1 MIGRKNFYGS
11 GARWAAD
18 LAADVWTI
26 TATAAQ
32 NGLEPLPL
40 LQDYIPLFGVILIR
54 VAGIVVAIPAFSSRS
69 VPLQVRIGLVIG
81 LTVILFPIVSDQ
93 VRPLSLSWPQ
103 VVPLLFTDFMVG
115 MVLGFAISFVMN
127 AFIIAGELVGIQM
140 GINLISALDPIAGG
154 QVPILG
160 QFMGLLGMLIFLA
173 IDGHH
178 MMFEALVASF
188 QLVPPMH
195 VHFSGFLVES
205 VLKLGLGMFVLAL
218 KVGAPVMIAVFI
230 VTLAMGILGRT
241 LPQLNVMLNNV
252 PMTIGV
258 GLLVLGL
265 SLPLFGSLAESNLRG
280 IGPTLQGLLSIMGHS
295 Q

>member
-1 MIGRKNFYGS
+1 
-11 GARWAAD
+11 
-18 LAADVWTI
+18 
-26 TATAAQ
+26 
-32 NGLEPLPL
+32 
-40 LQDYIPLFGVILIR
+40 
-54 VAGIVVAIPAFSSRS
+54 
-69 VPLQVRIGLVIG
+69 
-81 LTVILFPIVSDQ
+81 
-93 VRPLSLSWPQ
+93 
-103 VVPLLFTDFMVG
+103 
-115 MVLGFAISFVMN
+115 
-127 AFIIAGELVGIQM
+127 
-140 GINLISALDPIAGG
+140 
-154 QVPILG
+154 
-160 QFMGLLGMLIFLA
+160 
-173 IDGHH
+173 
-178 MMFEALVASF
+178 
-188 QLVPPMH
+188 
-195 VHFSGFLVES
+195 S

>member
-1 MIGRKNFYGS
+1 MVN
-11 GARWAAD
+11 
-18 LAADVWTI
+18 L
-26 TATAAQ
+26 
-32 NGLEPLPL
+32 LPL
-40 LQDYIPLFGVILIR
+40 IQDYIPLFGVILIR
-54 VAGIVVAIPAFSSRS
+54 VAGIVVAIPAFSSRT
-69 VPLQVRIGLVIG
+69 VPLHVRIGLLIG

-93 VRPLSLSWPQ
+93 IRPLTISFPQ
-103 VVPLLFTDFMVG
+103 VVPLLFTEFMVG

-127 AFIIAGELVGIQM
+127 AFIIAGELIGIQM

-218 KVGAPVMIAVFI
+218 KVGAPVMTAVFI
-230 VTLAMGILGRT
+230 VTLGMGILGRT
-241 LPQLNVMLNNV
+241 IPQLNVMLNNV
-252 PMTIGV
+252 PITIGV

-265 SLPLFGSLAESNLRG
+265 SLPLFGSLAESNLTG
-280 IGPTLQGLLSIMGHS
+280 IGPTLQGLLLLMGHP

>member
-1 MIGRKNFYGS
+1 MVN
-11 GARWAAD
+11 
-18 LAADVWTI
+18 L
-26 TATAAQ
+26 
-32 NGLEPLPL
+32 LPL
-40 LQDYIPLFGVILIR
+40 IQDYIPLFGVILIR

-69 VPLQVRIGLVIG
+69 VPLHVRIGLLIG
-81 LTVILFPIVSDQ
+81 FTVILFPIVSDQ
-93 VRPLSLSWPQ
+93 MRPLSLSWPQ
-103 VVPLLFTDFMVG
+103 VVPLLFTEFMVG

-127 AFIIAGELVGIQM
+127 AFIIAGELIGIQM
-140 GINLISALDPIAGG
+140 GINLISALDPVAGG

-218 KVGAPVMIAVFI
+218 KVGAPVMTAVFI
-230 VTLAMGILGRT
+230 VTLGMGILGRT
-241 LPQLNVMLNNV
+241 IPQLNVMLNNV
-252 PMTIGV
+252 PITIGV

-265 SLPLFGSLAESNLRG
+265 SLPLFGSLAESNLTG
-280 IGPTLQGLLSIMGHS
+280 IGPTLQGLLSLMGHP

>member
-1 MIGRKNFYGS
+1 MVN
-11 GARWAAD
+11 
-18 LAADVWTI
+18 L
-26 TATAAQ
+26 
-32 NGLEPLPL
+32 LPL
-40 LQDYIPLFGVILIR
+40 IQDYIPLFGVILIR
-54 VAGIVVAIPAFSSRS
+54 VAGIVVAIPAFSSRT
-69 VPLQVRIGLVIG
+69 VPLHVRIGLLIG

-93 VRPLSLSWPQ
+93 IRPLTISFPQ
-103 VVPLLFTDFMVG
+103 IVPLLFTEFMVG

-127 AFIIAGELVGIQM
+127 AFIIAGELIGIQM

-205 VLKLGLGMFVLAL
+205 VLKLGVGMFVLAL
-218 KVGAPVMIAVFI
+218 KVGAPVMTAVFI
-230 VTLAMGILGRT
+230 VTLGMGILGRT
-241 LPQLNVMLNNV
+241 IPQLNVMLNNV
-252 PMTIGV
+252 PITIGV

-265 SLPLFGSLAESNLRG
+265 SLPLFGSLAESNLTG
-280 IGPTLQGLLSIMGHS
+280 IGPTLQGLLSLMGHS

>member
-1 MIGRKNFYGS
+1 MVN
-11 GARWAAD
+11 
-18 LAADVWTI
+18 L
-26 TATAAQ
+26 
-32 NGLEPLPL
+32 LPM

-103 VVPLLFTDFMVG
+103 VVPLLFTEFMVG
-115 MVLGFAISFVMN
+115 IVLGFAISFVMN
-127 AFIIAGELVGIQM
+127 AFIIAGELIGIQM

-218 KVGAPVMIAVFI
+218 KVGAPVMTAVFI

-241 LPQLNVMLNNV
+241 IPQLNVMLNNV

-280 IGPTLQGLLSIMGHS
+280 IGPTLQGLLSLMGHP

>member
-1 MIGRKNFYGS
+1 MVN
-11 GARWAAD
+11 
-18 LAADVWTI
+18 L
-26 TATAAQ
+26 
-32 NGLEPLPL
+32 LPL
-40 LQDYIPLFGVILIR
+40 IQDYIPLFGVILIR

-69 VPLQVRIGLVIG
+69 VPLHVRIGLLIG
-81 LTVILFPIVSDQ
+81 FTVILFPIVSDQ
-93 VRPLSLSWPQ
+93 MRPLSLSWPQ
-103 VVPLLFTDFMVG
+103 VVPLLFTEFMVG

>member
-1 MIGRKNFYGS
+1 MVN
-11 GARWAAD
+11 
-18 LAADVWTI
+18 L
-26 TATAAQ
+26 
-32 NGLEPLPL
+32 LPL
-40 LQDYIPLFGVILIR
+40 IQDYIPLFGVILIR

-69 VPLQVRIGLVIG
+69 VPLHVRIGLLIG
-81 LTVILFPIVSDQ
+81 FTVILFPIVSDQ

-103 VVPLLFTDFMVG
+103 VVPLLFTEFMVG

-127 AFIIAGELVGIQM
+127 AFIIAGELIGIQM
-140 GINLISALDPIAGG
+140 GINLISALDPVAGG

>member
-1 MIGRKNFYGS
+1 MVN
-11 GARWAAD
+11 
-18 LAADVWTI
+18 L
-26 TATAAQ
+26 
-32 NGLEPLPL
+32 LPL

-69 VPLQVRIGLVIG
+69 VPLHVRIGLLIG
-81 LTVILFPIVSDQ
+81 FTVILFPIVSDQ
-93 VRPLSLSWPQ
+93 MRPLSLSWPQ
-103 VVPLLFTDFMVG
+103 VVPLLFTEFMVG

-127 AFIIAGELVGIQM
+127 AFIIAGELIGIQM
-140 GINLISALDPIAGG
+140 GINLISALDPVAGG

-188 QLVPPMH
+188 QLVPPLH

-218 KVGAPVMIAVFI
+218 KVGAPVMTAVFI
-230 VTLAMGILGRT
+230 VTLGMGILGRT
-241 LPQLNVMLNNV
+241 IPQLNVMLNNV
-252 PMTIGV
+252 PITIGI

-280 IGPTLQGLLSIMGHS
+280 IGPTLQGLLSLMGHP

>member
-1 MIGRKNFYGS
+1 MVN
-11 GARWAAD
+11 
-18 LAADVWTI
+18 L
-26 TATAAQ
+26 
-32 NGLEPLPL
+32 LPL
-40 LQDYIPLFGVILIR
+40 IQDYIPLFGVILIR

-69 VPLQVRIGLVIG
+69 VPLHVRIGLLIG
-81 LTVILFPIVSDQ
+81 FTVILFPIVSDQ

-103 VVPLLFTDFMVG
+103 VVPLLFTEFMVG

-127 AFIIAGELVGIQM
+127 AFIIAGELIGIQM

-160 QFMGLLGMLIFLA
+160 QFMGLLGMLIFLG

-195 VHFSGFLVES
+195 VHFSGFLVEN
-205 VLKLGLGMFVLAL
+205 VLKLGVGMFVLAL
-218 KVGAPVMIAVFI
+218 KVGAPVMTAVFI
-230 VTLAMGILGRT
+230 VTLGMGILGRT
-241 LPQLNVMLNNV
+241 IPQLNVMLNNG
-252 PMTIGV
+252 PITIGV

-265 SLPLFGSLAESNLRG
+265 SLPLFGSLAEASLRG
-280 IGPTLQGLLSIMGHS
+280 LGPTLQGLLSIMGHP

>member
-1 MIGRKNFYGS
+1 MVN
-11 GARWAAD
+11 
-18 LAADVWTI
+18 L
-26 TATAAQ
+26 
-32 NGLEPLPL
+32 LPL
-40 LQDYIPLFGVILIR
+40 IQDYIPLFGVILIR

-69 VPLQVRIGLVIG
+69 VPLHVRIGLLIG

-93 VRPLSLSWPQ
+93 IRPLTFSFPQ
-103 VVPLLFTDFMVG
+103 VVPLLLTEFMVG
-115 MVLGFAISFVMN
+115 IVLGFAISFVMN
-127 AFIIAGELVGIQM
+127 AFIIAGELIGIQM
-140 GINLISALDPIAGG
+140 GINLISALDPVAGG

-195 VHFSGFLVES
+195 VHFSGFLVEN
-205 VLKLGLGMFVLAL
+205 VLKLGVGMFVLAL
-218 KVGAPVMIAVFI
+218 KVGAPVMTAVFI
-230 VTLAMGILGRT
+230 VTLGMGILGRT
-241 LPQLNVMLNNV
+241 IPQLNVMLNNV
-252 PMTIGV
+252 PITIGV

-265 SLPLFGSLAESNLRG
+265 SLPLFGSLAESNLTG
-280 IGPTLQGLLSIMGHS
+280 IGPTLQGLLSLMGHS

>member
-1 MIGRKNFYGS
+1 MVN
-11 GARWAAD
+11 
-18 LAADVWTI
+18 L
-26 TATAAQ
+26 
-32 NGLEPLPL
+32 LPL
-40 LQDYIPLFGVILIR
+40 IQDYIPLFGVILIR
-54 VAGIVVAIPAFSSRS
+54 VAGIVVAIPAFSSRT
-69 VPLQVRIGLVIG
+69 VPLHVRIGLLIG

-93 VRPLSLSWPQ
+93 IRPLSLSWPQ
-103 VVPLLFTDFMVG
+103 AVPLLFTEFMVG
-115 MVLGFAISFVMN
+115 IVLGFAISFVMN
-127 AFIIAGELVGIQM
+127 AFIIAGELIGIQM

-218 KVGAPVMIAVFI
+218 KVGAPVMTAVFI
-230 VTLAMGILGRT
+230 VTLGMGILGRT
-241 LPQLNVMLNNV
+241 IPQLNVMLNNV
-252 PMTIGV
+252 PITIGV

-265 SLPLFGSLAESNLRG
+265 SLPLFGSLAESNLTG
-280 IGPTLQGLLSIMGHS
+280 IGPTLQGLLLLMGHP

>member
-1 MIGRKNFYGS
+1 MVN
-11 GARWAAD
+11 
-18 LAADVWTI
+18 L
-26 TATAAQ
+26 
-32 NGLEPLPL
+32 LPL
-40 LQDYIPLFGVILIR
+40 IQDYIPLFGVILIR

-69 VPLQVRIGLVIG
+69 VPLHVRIGLLIG
-81 LTVILFPIVSDQ
+81 FTVILFPIVSDQ
-93 VRPLSLSWPQ
+93 MRPLSLSWPQ
-103 VVPLLFTDFMVG
+103 VVPLLFTEFMVG

-127 AFIIAGELVGIQM
+127 AFIIAGELIGIQM
-140 GINLISALDPIAGG
+140 GINLISALDPVAGG

-188 QLVPPMH
+188 QLVPPLH

-218 KVGAPVMIAVFI
+218 KVGAPVMTAVFI
-230 VTLAMGILGRT
+230 VTLGMGILGRT
-241 LPQLNVMLNNV
+241 IPQLNVMLNNV
-252 PMTIGV
+252 PITIGI

-265 SLPLFGSLAESNLRG
+265 SLPLFGSLAESNLTG
-280 IGPTLQGLLSIMGHS
+280 IGPTLQGLLSLMGHP

>member
-1 MIGRKNFYGS
+1 MVN
-11 GARWAAD
+11 
-18 LAADVWTI
+18 L
-26 TATAAQ
+26 
-32 NGLEPLPL
+32 LPL
-40 LQDYIPLFGVILIR
+40 IQDYIPLFGVILIR

-69 VPLQVRIGLVIG
+69 VPLHVRIGLLIG
-81 LTVILFPIVSDQ
+81 FTVILFPIVSDQ
-93 VRPLSLSWPQ
+93 MRPLSLSWPQ
-103 VVPLLFTDFMVG
+103 VVPLLFTEFMVG

-127 AFIIAGELVGIQM
+127 AFIIAGELIGIQM
-140 GINLISALDPIAGG
+140 GIDLISALDPVAGG

-218 KVGAPVMIAVFI
+218 KVGAPVMTAVFI
-230 VTLAMGILGRT
+230 VTLGMGILGRT
-241 LPQLNVMLNNV
+241 IPQLNVMLNNV
-252 PMTIGV
+252 PITIGV

-265 SLPLFGSLAESNLRG
+265 SLPLFGSLAESNLTG
-280 IGPTLQGLLSIMGHS
+280 IGPTLQGLLSLMGHP

>member
-1 MIGRKNFYGS
+1 MVN
-11 GARWAAD
+11 
-18 LAADVWTI
+18 L
-26 TATAAQ
+26 
-32 NGLEPLPL
+32 LPL
-40 LQDYIPLFGVILIR
+40 IQDYIPLFGVILIR
-54 VAGIVVAIPAFSSRS
+54 VAGIVVAIPAFSSRT
-69 VPLQVRIGLVIG
+69 VPLHVRIGLLIG

-93 VRPLSLSWPQ
+93 IRPLIISFPQ
-103 VVPLLFTDFMVG
+103 IVPLLFTEFMVG

-127 AFIIAGELVGIQM
+127 AFIIAGELIGIQM

-218 KVGAPVMIAVFI
+218 KVGAPVMTAVFI
-230 VTLAMGILGRT
+230 VTLGMGILGRT
-241 LPQLNVMLNNV
+241 IPQLNVMLNNV
-252 PMTIGV
+252 PITIGV

-265 SLPLFGSLAESNLRG
+265 SLPLFGSLAESNLTG
-280 IGPTLQGLLSIMGHS
+280 IGPTLQGLLLLMGHP

>member
-1 MIGRKNFYGS
+1 MVN
-11 GARWAAD
+11 
-18 LAADVWTI
+18 L
-26 TATAAQ
+26 
-32 NGLEPLPL
+32 LPM

-54 VAGIVVAIPAFSSRS
+54 VAGIVVAIPAFSSRT
-69 VPLQVRIGLVIG
+69 VPLHVRIGLVIG

-103 VVPLLFTDFMVG
+103 VVPLLFTEFMVG

-127 AFIIAGELVGIQM
+127 AFIIAGELIGIQM
-140 GINLISALDPIAGG
+140 GINLISALDPVAGG

-218 KVGAPVMIAVFI
+218 KVGAPVMTAVFI
-230 VTLAMGILGRT
+230 VTLGMGILGRT
-241 LPQLNVMLNNV
+241 IPQLNVMLNNV
-252 PMTIGV
+252 PITIGV

-265 SLPLFGSLAESNLRG
+265 SLPLFGSLAESNLTG
-280 IGPTLQGLLSIMGHS
+280 IGPTLQGLLSLMRHP

>member
-1 MIGRKNFYGS
+1 MVN
-11 GARWAAD
+11 
-18 LAADVWTI
+18 L
-26 TATAAQ
+26 
-32 NGLEPLPL
+32 LPL

-93 VRPLSLSWPQ
+93 VRSLSLSWPQ

-218 KVGAPVMIAVFI
+218 KVGAPVMTAVFI
-230 VTLAMGILGRT
+230 VTLGMGILGRT
-241 LPQLNVMLNNV
+241 IPQLNVMLNNV
-252 PMTIGV
+252 PITIGV

-265 SLPLFGSLAESNLRG
+265 SLPLFGSLAESNLTG
-280 IGPTLQGLLSIMGHS
+280 IGPTLQGLLSLMGHP

>member
-1 MIGRKNFYGS
+1 MVN
-11 GARWAAD
+11 
-18 LAADVWTI
+18 L
-26 TATAAQ
+26 
-32 NGLEPLPL
+32 LPL
-40 LQDYIPLFGVILIR
+40 IQDYIPLFGVILIR
-54 VAGIVVAIPAFSSRS
+54 VAGIVVAIPAFSSRT
-69 VPLQVRIGLVIG
+69 VPLHVRIGLLIG

-93 VRPLSLSWPQ
+93 IRPLTISFPQ
-103 VVPLLFTDFMVG
+103 IVPLLFTEFMVG

-127 AFIIAGELVGIQM
+127 AFIIAGELIGIQM

-218 KVGAPVMIAVFI
+218 KVGAPVMTAVFI
-230 VTLAMGILGRT
+230 VTLGMGILGRT
-241 LPQLNVMLNNV
+241 IPQLNVMLNNV
-252 PMTIGV
+252 PITIGV

-265 SLPLFGSLAESNLRG
+265 SLPLFGSLAESNLTG
-280 IGPTLQGLLSIMGHS
+280 IGPTLQGLLLLMGHP

>member
-1 MIGRKNFYGS
+1 MVN
-11 GARWAAD
+11 
-18 LAADVWTI
+18 L
-26 TATAAQ
+26 
-32 NGLEPLPL
+32 LPL
-40 LQDYIPLFGVILIR
+40 IQDYIPLFGVILIR

-69 VPLQVRIGLVIG
+69 VPLHVRIGLLIG

-93 VRPLSLSWPQ
+93 IRPLTFSFPQ
-103 VVPLLFTDFMVG
+103 VVPLLFTEFMVG

-127 AFIIAGELVGIQM
+127 AFIIAGELIGIQM
-140 GINLISALDPIAGG
+140 GINLISALDPVAGG

-205 VLKLGLGMFVLAL
+205 VLKLGVGMFVLAL
-218 KVGAPVMIAVFI
+218 KVGAPVMTAVFI
-230 VTLAMGILGRT
+230 VTLGMGILGRT
-241 LPQLNVMLNNV
+241 IPQLNVMLNNV
-252 PMTIGV
+252 PITIGV

-265 SLPLFGSLAESNLRG
+265 SLPLFGALAESNLTG
-280 IGPTLQGLLSIMGHS
+280 IGPTLQGLLLLMGHP

>member
-1 MIGRKNFYGS
+1 MVN
-11 GARWAAD
+11 
-18 LAADVWTI
+18 L
-26 TATAAQ
+26 
-32 NGLEPLPL
+32 LPL
-40 LQDYIPLFGVILIR
+40 IQDYIPLFGVILVR

-69 VPLQVRIGLVIG
+69 VPLHVRIGLLIG

-93 VRPLSLSWPQ
+93 IRPLTFSFPQ
-103 VVPLLFTDFMVG
+103 VVPLLLTEFMVG
-115 MVLGFAISFVMN
+115 IVLGFAISFVMN
-127 AFIIAGELVGIQM
+127 AFIIAGELIGIQM
-140 GINLISALDPIAGG
+140 GINLISALDPVAGG

-205 VLKLGLGMFVLAL
+205 VLKLGVGMFVLAL
-218 KVGAPVMIAVFI
+218 KVGAPVMTAVFI
-230 VTLAMGILGRT
+230 VTLGMGILGRT
-241 LPQLNVMLNNV
+241 IPQLNVMLNNV
-252 PMTIGV
+252 PITIGV

-265 SLPLFGSLAESNLRG
+265 SLPLFGSLAESNLTG
-280 IGPTLQGLLSIMGHS
+280 IGPTLQGLLSLMGHS

>member
-1 MIGRKNFYGS
+1 MVN
-11 GARWAAD
+11 
-18 LAADVWTI
+18 L
-26 TATAAQ
+26 
-32 NGLEPLPL
+32 LPL

-69 VPLQVRIGLVIG
+69 VPLRVRIGLVIG

-178 MMFEALVASF
+178 MMFEALVARF

>member
-1 MIGRKNFYGS
+1 MVN
-11 GARWAAD
+11 
-18 LAADVWTI
+18 L
-26 TATAAQ
+26 
-32 NGLEPLPL
+32 LPL

>member
-1 MIGRKNFYGS
+1 MVN
-11 GARWAAD
+11 
-18 LAADVWTI
+18 L
-26 TATAAQ
+26 
-32 NGLEPLPL
+32 LPL

-54 VAGIVVAIPAFSSRS
+54 VAGIVVAIPAFSSRT
-69 VPLQVRIGLVIG
+69 VPLHVRIGLVIG

-103 VVPLLFTDFMVG
+103 VVPLLFTEFMVG

-127 AFIIAGELVGIQM
+127 AFIIAGELIGIQM
-140 GINLISALDPIAGG
+140 GINLISALDPVAGG

-188 QLVPPMH
+188 QLVPPLH

-205 VLKLGLGMFVLAL
+205 VLKLGVGMFVLAL
-218 KVGAPVMIAVFI
+218 KVGAPVMTAVFI
-230 VTLAMGILGRT
+230 VTLGMGILGRT
-241 LPQLNVMLNNV
+241 IPQLNVMLNNV
-252 PMTIGV
+252 PITIGV

-265 SLPLFGSLAESNLRG
+265 SLPLFGSLAESDLRG
-280 IGPTLQGLLSIMGHS
+280 IGPTLQGLLSLMRHP

>member
-1 MIGRKNFYGS
+1 MVN
-11 GARWAAD
+11 
-18 LAADVWTI
+18 L
-26 TATAAQ
+26 
-32 NGLEPLPL
+32 LPL
-40 LQDYIPLFGVILIR
+40 IQDYIPLFGVILIR

-69 VPLQVRIGLVIG
+69 VPLHVRIGLLIG

-93 VRPLSLSWPQ
+93 IRPLNFSFPQ
-103 VVPLLFTDFMVG
+103 VVPLLFTEFMVG

-127 AFIIAGELVGIQM
+127 AFIIAGELIGIQM
-140 GINLISALDPIAGG
+140 GINLISALDPVAGG

-205 VLKLGLGMFVLAL
+205 VLKLGLGMFALAL
-218 KVGAPVMIAVFI
+218 KVGAPVMTAVFI
-230 VTLAMGILGRT
+230 VTLGMGILGRT
-241 LPQLNVMLNNV
+241 IPQLNVMLNNV
-252 PMTIGV
+252 PITIGV

-265 SLPLFGSLAESNLRG
+265 SLPLFGSLAESNLTG
-280 IGPTLQGLLSIMGHS
+280 IGPTLQGLLSLMGHP

>member
-1 MIGRKNFYGS
+1 MVN
-11 GARWAAD
+11 
-18 LAADVWTI
+18 L
-26 TATAAQ
+26 
-32 NGLEPLPL
+32 LPL
-40 LQDYIPLFGVILIR
+40 IQDYIPLFGVILIR

-69 VPLQVRIGLVIG
+69 VPLHVRIGLLIG
-81 LTVILFPIVSDQ
+81 FTVILFPIVSDQ
-93 VRPLSLSWPQ
+93 MRPLSLSWPQ
-103 VVPLLFTDFMVG
+103 VVPLLFTEFMVG

-127 AFIIAGELVGIQM
+127 AFIIAGELIGIQM
-140 GINLISALDPIAGG
+140 GINLISALDPVAGG

>member
-1 MIGRKNFYGS
+1 
-11 GARWAAD
+11 
-18 LAADVWTI
+18 
-26 TATAAQ
+26 
-32 NGLEPLPL
+32 
-40 LQDYIPLFGVILIR
+40 
-54 VAGIVVAIPAFSSRS
+54 
-69 VPLQVRIGLVIG
+69 
-81 LTVILFPIVSDQ
+81 
-93 VRPLSLSWPQ
+93 
-103 VVPLLFTDFMVG
+103 
-115 MVLGFAISFVMN
+115 
-127 AFIIAGELVGIQM
+127 
-140 GINLISALDPIAGG
+140 
-154 QVPILG
+154 
-160 QFMGLLGMLIFLA
+160 MGLLGMLIFLA

>member
-1 MIGRKNFYGS
+1 MVN
-11 GARWAAD
+11 
-18 LAADVWTI
+18 L
-26 TATAAQ
+26 
-32 NGLEPLPL
+32 LPL
-40 LQDYIPLFGVILIR
+40 IQDYIPLFGVILIR

-69 VPLQVRIGLVIG
+69 VPLQVRIGLLIG

-103 VVPLLFTDFMVG
+103 VVPLLFTEFMVG

-127 AFIIAGELVGIQM
+127 AFIIAGELIGIQM
-140 GINLISALDPIAGG
+140 GINLISALDPVAGG

-205 VLKLGLGMFVLAL
+205 VLKLGVGMFVLAL
-218 KVGAPVMIAVFI
+218 KVGAPVMTAVFI
-230 VTLAMGILGRT
+230 VTLGMGILGRT
-241 LPQLNVMLNNV
+241 IPQLNVMLNNV
-252 PMTIGV
+252 PITIGV

-265 SLPLFGSLAESNLRG
+265 SLPLFGSLAESNLTG
-280 IGPTLQGLLSIMGHS
+280 IGPTLQGLLSLMGHP

>member
-1 MIGRKNFYGS
+1 MVN
-11 GARWAAD
+11 
-18 LAADVWTI
+18 L
-26 TATAAQ
+26 
-32 NGLEPLPL
+32 LPL
-40 LQDYIPLFGVILIR
+40 IQDYIPLFGVILIR

-69 VPLQVRIGLVIG
+69 VPLHVRIGLLIG
-81 LTVILFPIVSDQ
+81 FTVILFPIVSDQ
-93 VRPLSLSWPQ
+93 MRPLSLSWPQ
-103 VVPLLFTDFMVG
+103 VVPLLFTEFMVG

-127 AFIIAGELVGIQM
+127 AFIIAGELIGIQM
-140 GINLISALDPIAGG
+140 GINLISALDPVAGG

-265 SLPLFGSLAESNLRG
+265 SLPLFGSLAESNLTG
-280 IGPTLQGLLSIMGHS
+280 IGPTLQGLLSLMGHP